1 MTNPVLV
8 SVTDWESKIEL
19 ILANSPDRAIDALME
34 NFRILPDRMKAEYVA
49 ALVWKL
55 VFLRAKAKGSL
66 A

>member
-8 SVTDWESKIEL
+8 SVTECESKIEL

-34 NFRILPDRMKAEYVA
+34 QYRILPDSRRAEYVA

-55 VFLRAKAKGSL
+55 VLLRMGA
-66 A
+66 